1 MSVTVASRASR
12 GLTQK
17 QWFSLFGVVPLSV
30 YVVLH
35 LWTNLYALAGADAF
49 NTRLVET
56 RQSPTFLF
64 LEVVG
69 LGFPIVFHAWIGIK
83 AVLQMRPN
91 NVAYGRLT
99 NWKYLLQRISAVG
112 ILLFLGAH
120 VIKARIMPA
129 MASPGGHEDWAGMH
143 NALSEPL
150 TFTVYALG
158 LLGVAYHLA
167 NGLWLASL
175 TWGIA
180 VSPRA
185 QRKMEA
191 VTISFFVLLVIMSGL
206 ALYGFRPFME

>member
-35 LWTNLYALAGADAF
+35 LWTNLYALAGAEAF
-49 NTRLVET
+49 DTRLVET

-69 LGFPIVFHAWIGIK
+69 LGFPIVFHAWIGLK
-83 AVLQMRPN
+83 AVFQMRPN
-91 NVAYGRLT
+91 NASYHRLT

-112 ILLFLGAH
+112 ILLFLAAH
-120 VIKARIMPA
+120 VLKARILPA
-129 MASPGGHEDWAGMH
+129 TATPDGHETWAGMH
-143 NALSEPL
+143 AALSEPL

-185 QRKMEA
+185 QRKMEW
-191 VTISFFVLLVIMSGL
+191 VTITFFVLLLAMSAL